1 MMLVNKQKG
10 FSLIEIMISLTLGL
24 IVIGGALSIY
34 ISTIRS
40 SSDTIKSAH
49 LNYDLGMAMSLMTND
64 IKRAGYWGGAVIG
77 ANSMLNPFTAET
89 SLTIGTKISANDC
102 ILYTY
107 DADNSGALTPAD
119 QTDDVDA
126 GEYYGFRRFKNTTT
140 GTYTIQMRSSNVA
153 CGDTGSG
160 WSSIT
165 DENTINIKA
174 VQFSFESLDSADN
187 SSPCTD
193 TALSTCLTATSR
205 CYNSTDGTVIP
216 GLTCASDPAIT
227 GERLAQKRVV
237 NILLTAELVNDT
249 EVTKTLSF
257 TTKVRNNR
265 VVTVP

>member
-1 MMLVNKQKG
+1 MKKLKG
-10 FSLIEIMISLTLGL
+10 FTLIEIMISLVLGL

-40 SSDTIKSAH
+40 SSDTFKSAR

-64 IKRAGYWGGAVIG
+64 IKRAGFWGGAVIG
-77 ANSMLNPFTAET
+77 ANSMLNPFTAAS
-89 SLTIGTKISANDC
+89 SLTKGMNISADDC

-107 DADNSGALTPAD
+107 DADSDGI
-119 QTDDVDA
+119 VDA
-126 GEYYGFRRFKNTTT
+126 DEYYGFRRFLNATT

-153 CGDTGSG
+153 CNAVGNV

-165 DENTINIKA
+165 DENTINITA
-174 VQFSFESLDSADN
+174 VQFSFV
-187 SSPCTD
+187 PIGT
-193 TALSTCLTATSR
+193 LTGTSR
-205 CYNSTDGTVIP
+205 CLNPTQSIVPTDALICNPVP
-216 GLTCASDPAIT
+216 VT
-227 GERLAQKRVV
+227 GETFAQKRVV

>member
-1 MMLVNKQKG
+1 MKVKNNKG
-10 FSLIEIMISLTLGL
+10 FTLIEIMIALMLGL
-24 IVIGGALSIY
+24 IVIGGALSMY

-77 ANSMLNPFTAET
+77 ANSMLNPFTAAT
-89 SLTIGTKISANDC
+89 SLTKGTNISADDC

-107 DADNSGALTPAD
+107 DADSDGI
-119 QTDDVDA
+119 VDA
-126 GEYYGFRRFKNTTT
+126 DEYYGFRRFLNAPTS
-140 GTYTIQMRSSNVA
+140 TYTIQMRSSNVA
-153 CGDTGSG
+153 CGATGSG

-165 DENTINIKA
+165 DENTIDITA
-174 VQFSFESLDSADN
+174 VQFSFE
-187 SSPCTD
+187 PIGT
-193 TALSTCLTATSR
+193 LTATSR
-205 CYNSTDGTVIP
+205 CYNSSQSLAPTNP
-216 GLTCASDPAIT
+216 KNALTCDPVPVT
-227 GERLAQKRVV
+227 GEIFAQKRVV

-257 TTKVRNNR
+257 TTEVRNNR